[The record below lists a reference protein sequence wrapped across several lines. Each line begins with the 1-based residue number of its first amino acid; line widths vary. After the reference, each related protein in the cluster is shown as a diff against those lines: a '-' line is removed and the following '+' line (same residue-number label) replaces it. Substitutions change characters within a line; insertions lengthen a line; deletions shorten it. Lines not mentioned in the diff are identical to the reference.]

1 MAGSSRDGAWAG
13 LGTGWTITSTLLAGI
28 AVWGGVGYLV
38 DRLAGTSGVFVAVGI
53 LLGAAGGI
61 YIVYLRYGKRGRDDA
76 SA

>member
-13 LGTGWTITSTLLAGI
+13 FGTGWTITSTLLAGI
-28 AVWGGVGYLV
+28 AVWGGIGYLV
-38 DRLAGTSGVFVAVGI
+38 DRLAGTSVFVAVGI
-53 LLGAAGGI
+53 VLGAAAGI

>member
-13 LGTGWTITSTLLAGI
+13 FGTGWTITSTLLAGI
-28 AVWGGVGYLV
+28 AVWGGIGYLV
-38 DRLAGTSGVFVAVGI
+38 DRLAGTSVFVAAGI
-53 LLGAAGGI
+53 VLGAACGI